1 MRSPGKEKTCGH
13 RAGQEKAFPASI
25 PPHVALFLPAPAR
38 EAPQQGCQQLP
49 VARAYTVEAWARRP
63 PRKGR
68 ASPSRVRR
76 VLDKPFDSASK
87 RGGLVEASPCLR
99 CCQLQLARK
108 THPHCQTR
116 RSSASTTFSS
126 DSRYLSVSEP
136 RLGTHLLAFLG
147 IVGALKSR

>member
-1 MRSPGKEKTCGH
+1 MISDRRALARKRKNLRPPSWPGESLSSEHSTACRSFSTSAREGSSSA
-13 RAGQEKAFPASI
+13 R
-25 PPHVALFLPAPAR
+25 LPA
-38 EAPQQGCQQLP
+38 

-126 DSRYLSVSEP
+126 DSRYAAYQSQD
-136 RLGTHLLAFLG
+136 LGP
-147 IVGALKSR
+147 ISRPS